1 MDDPGPLPLDDLRIL
16 DLTHFYNGPY
26 ATMLLSYLG
35 AEVIKIEAPGT
46 GDNGRAVLRHP
57 GQPVGFPFALLNS
70 NKRSITLNLKSAE
83 GRDLFKQ
90 MVPKADLVVENFSA
104 GTMDRMGLGFDVL
117 RELNPRLIYATST
130 GYGLT
135 GPKRDLTAFDPVV
148 QAMAGVMALTGDPDG
163 PPMKAGPAVVDILG
177 GIHFCAGILAAV
189 RQRDRTGAGLMVEL
203 CLYEST
209 VPTLT
214 SQIGARYGR
223 GVEQLRE
230 GNRATGGLIVP
241 YNAYPASDGW
251 VMMLLHDQ
259 LRWRRLC
266 TLLGQPELAGD
277 PRFATD
283 EARIANHAPLDCII
297 AGWTRNRTRQQVM
310 DEFAAND
317 IFCGMVQELPEV
329 MTDPHLHQRG
339 MLREIEHPQLGP
351 MTIFTSPIR
360 LNGAAPQP
368 KSYSPALGAD
378 NDDFYLKELGLDSN
392 QIAALHERKVI

>member
-35 AEVIKIEAPGT
+35 AEVIKIEAPET
-46 GDNGRAVLRHP
+46 GDSGRAVLRKA
-57 GQPVGFPFALLNS
+57 GQPIGYPFALLNT

-83 GRDLFKQ
+83 GRELFKR
-90 MVPKADLVVENFSA
+90 MVPKADIVVENFSA
-104 GTMDRMGLGFDVL
+104 GTMDRMSLGYEVL

-135 GPKRDLTAFDPVV
+135 GSKRNIAAFDPVV

-177 GIHFCAGILAAV
+177 GIHFCAGILAAI
-189 RQRDRTGAGLMVEL
+189 RQRDRTGTGLMVEL

-209 VPTLT
+209 IPTLT
-214 SQIGARYGR
+214 SQIGARYGC

-241 YNAYPASDGW
+241 YNAYPATDGW
-251 VMMLLHDQ
+251 VMMLLHDDV
-259 LRWRRLC
+259 RWRRLC
-266 TLLGQPELAGD
+266 TVLGQPELTED
-277 PRFATD
+277 ERFATD
-283 EARIANHAPLDCII
+283 QARIKNHAALDEII
-297 AGWTRNRTRQQVM
+297 GNWTRTRTRQEVM
-310 DEFAAND
+310 DIFVAND

-360 LNGAAPQP
+360 LNGNPPEP
-368 KSYSPALGAD
+368 KSYSPSLGAD
-378 NDDFYLKELGLDSN
+378 NDDFYTNELGLDRTT
-392 QIAALHERKVI
+392 IASLHNRKVI